1 MAAPVIF
8 NCTALGG
15 GRGMLH
21 MFPRSDVLLLGGIF
35 KPGDFCT
42 HVVEVDETDRI
53 VGEHRRVLKKFG

>member
-1 MAAPVIF
+1 LAAPVIF

-21 MFPRSDVLLLGGIF
+21 MFPRSDVLRLGGIF

-42 HVVEVDETDRI
+42 HVEVDEPDRI
-53 VGEHRRVLKKFG
+53 VGEHQRVLEKFG